1 MADEYTTPETV
12 DAPVAAPVVEET
24 AAPVE
29 APVEAPA
36 APVATESGYNP
47 ATFSFDL
54 PSA

>member
-1 MADEYTTPETV
+1 MADEYTTP
-12 DAPVAAPVVEET
+12 DAPVEAPVET

-29 APVEAPA
+29 APAAPVEAPA
-36 APVATESGYNP
+36 APVATETGYNP